1 MIMRLQLSPCFPS
14 AVLSRCGIGYF
25 SASCCAAL
33 LLCAVIT
40 QGTQAQTLTTLTNF
54 AGSNGSDPLFAP
66 LLQGAD
72 GNLYGTTS
80 AGEAVVEEWDYC
92 GELPLLR

>member
-1 MIMRLQLSPCFPS
+1 MASILCPPQLLP
-14 AVLSRCGIGYF
+14 AA
-25 SASCCAAL
+25 ASSFRAFCNACCA
-33 LLCAVIT
+33 VMM

-66 LLQGAD
+66 LRQGTD

-80 AGEAVVEEWDYC
+80 AGGAVVEEWDYC